1 MSENNQQNEL
11 LKNQIKKDDNTR
23 AESLKGLK
31 EDRNRNDS
39 FQISVSDLENLMGF
53 YKERGPDCLDLKE
66 IEKFGGTQG
75 IIKRLAT
82 DASKG
87 ISSLDDR
94 EEKFGSNKVFVEPVP
109 PFCAYVWEA
118 LEDLMIRILIVSAIV
133 SIVLG
138 CTLSDDPSK
147 DWIDGLS
154 IIIAVVVVVL
164 VGSITNYQK
173 ETKFHELN
181 EVQSEGTKYTLTR
194 NGKPEEHISDDI
206 LVGDLINVNYGDI
219 MPADLFLI
227 EGNGIKMDEAALTG
241 ESDAMKKETYEKC
254 MEIKGKSSKVPSPLI
269 LSGTVGDHSQKGI
282 IRRMV
287 GNAQEN
293 SQTPLER
300 KLDNIR

>member
-1 MSENNQQNEL
+1 MSENNQQNEI
-11 LKNQIKKDDNTR
+11 LKNQLKKEDNTR

-31 EDRNRNDS
+31 DDAKNRNET
-39 FQISVSDLENLMGF
+39 FNISVSDLEQLMGF
-53 YKERGPDCLDLKE
+53 YKERGTDCLDLKE
-66 IEKFGGTQG
+66 LEKFGGTQG

-87 ISSLDDR
+87 ISSLDER

-173 ETKFHELN
+173 K
-181 EVQSEGTKYTLTR
+181 R
-194 NGKPEEHISDDI
+194 NFMS
-206 LVGDLINVNYGDI
+206 
-219 MPADLFLI
+219 
-227 EGNGIKMDEAALTG
+227 
-241 ESDAMKKETYEKC
+241 
-254 MEIKGKSSKVPSPLI
+254 
-269 LSGTVGDHSQKGI
+269 
-282 IRRMV
+282 
-287 GNAQEN
+287 
-293 SQTPLER
+293 
-300 KLDNIR
+300 